1 MDSLNDSLIAC
12 VKAAGGSANV
22 GPKLWP
28 EKTREAAQRLL
39 LDCLN
44 DDRSAKLSP
53 DHVLL
58 ILRLARAKGCHLGVA
73 FILADLGYAPTTPI
87 EPKDEVAELHRQFVE
102 GSERI
107 AESTAQLNKIAER
120 LQQLQPVLRAVA

>member
-1 MDSLNDSLIAC
+1 MESLNQALVEC

-44 DDRSAKLSP
+44 EDRPSKLSP
-53 DHVLL
+53 EQVLL
-58 ILRLARAKGCHLGVA
+58 ILKLARDRGFHGGIGYVLDCLH
-73 FILADLGYAPTTPI
+73 YAPTTPI
-87 EPKDEVAELHRQFVE
+87 EPKDEASDLMRQVLE
-102 GSERI
+102 GQRLL
-107 AESTAQLNKIAER
+107 ALQMER
-120 LQQLQPVLRAVA
+120 LASLQPQLRAVA